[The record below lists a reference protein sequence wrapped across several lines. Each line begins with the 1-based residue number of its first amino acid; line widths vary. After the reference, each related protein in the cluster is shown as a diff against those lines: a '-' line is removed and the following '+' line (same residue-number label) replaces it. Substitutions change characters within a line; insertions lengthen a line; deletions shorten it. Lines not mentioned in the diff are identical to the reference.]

1 MLVKFKIIPREKRI
15 PDKGV
20 NQAYLKID
28 RWNDFS
34 FVTMFYLSVYDHEG
48 NLHNI
53 GNVKIGFKGQD
64 TSISTYEKLES
75 EFIELNDDFFS
86 VGESLDFYKVIS
98 KLPENLREELLCSL
112 NDIVFNPGLIDDI
125 QEEDVFR
132 TSLLRD
138 NSLTSIK
145 GQFNRVL
152 YGKAELTNFNFA
164 FERPRCEAMASIRL
178 DFDVIESSTPST
190 NIHALI
196 GRNGCGKTTIL
207 NGMIQAVTNPDN
219 TIGKFID
226 TGYRLERE
234 IESDYFSSL
243 ISVSFSAFDPFD
255 PPEEQPDPSKGAC
268 YFYVGLKNREK
279 KDSLRT
285 IPELRADFVR
295 HLVDCFRKKD
305 KLVLWREAIRKL
317 GTDENFESVGL
328 IDLEEIYKQLREIN
342 KLEQVDSTEFRNLFL
357 SEIESYLTSLS
368 SGHSIVLFTITKIVS
383 VIEEKT
389 LVLIDEPE
397 SHLHPPLLSAFVRT
411 LSELLFDLNGVA
423 IIATHS
429 PVLLQEVPKS
439 CVWKINRVGDTLK
452 PYRPEI
458 ETFGE
463 DVGVLTREVF
473 GLEVVTSGYHGLM
486 SKAVDSGR
494 TYEDIIIDYENK
506 LGLEARSILKA
517 MIIHRDKGLS
527 K

>member
-1 MLVKFKIIPREKRI
+1 MKFKVISREKRV
-15 PDKGV
+15 PDEGV
-20 NQAYLKID
+20 NQAYLKVD
-28 RWNDFS
+28 HWNDFS
-34 FVTMFYLSVYDHEG
+34 FVTMFYLSVHDQKGDFHK
-48 NLHNI
+48 I
-53 GNVKIGFKGQD
+53 GSIKIGFKGQD
-64 TSISTYEKLES
+64 ASISTYKKLKS
-75 EFIELNDDFFS
+75 EFIELDDDFFS
-86 VGESLDFYKVIS
+86 VGESLDFYKELS
-98 KLPENLREELLCSL
+98 SLPKKLKEKLLYSL
-112 NDIVFNPGLIDDI
+112 NDIVFNPEIIDDI
-125 QEEDVFR
+125 QEEEVFR

-138 NSLTSIK
+138 TSLTSIK
-145 GQFNRVL
+145 GQFYRVL

-164 FERPRCEAMASIRL
+164 FERPENEAMASIRL

-196 GRNGCGKTTIL
+196 GRNGSGKTTIL
-207 NGMIQAVTNPDN
+207 NGMIQAVTNPDD

-226 TGYRLERE
+226 TEYQIERS
-234 IESDYFSSL
+234 IKSDYFSSL

-255 PPEEQPDPSKGAC
+255 PPEEQPDPSKGTC

-279 KDSLRT
+279 QGSLRT
-285 IPELRADFVR
+285 IPELRADFVQ

-305 KLVLWREAIRKL
+305 KLALWREAIKKL

-328 IDLEEIYKQLREIN
+328 IELEGIYKQLREKQ
-342 KLEQVDSTEFRNLFL
+342 KLKQVDSKDFRSSFL
-357 SEIESYLTSLS
+357 LEIENYLVSLS

-439 CVWKINRVGDTLK
+439 CVWKINRIGDTLK
-452 PYRPEI
+452 PYRLEV

-463 DVGVLTREVF
+463 NVGVLTREVF
-473 GLEVVTSGYHGLM
+473 GLEVVTSGYHSLM
-486 SKAVDSGR
+486 SKAVDSGKS
-494 TYEDIIIDYENK
+494 YDNIIKDYENK
-506 LGLEARSILKA
+506 LGLEARSILKS
-517 MIIHRDKGLS
+517 MILHRDKGL
-527 K
+527 KQ